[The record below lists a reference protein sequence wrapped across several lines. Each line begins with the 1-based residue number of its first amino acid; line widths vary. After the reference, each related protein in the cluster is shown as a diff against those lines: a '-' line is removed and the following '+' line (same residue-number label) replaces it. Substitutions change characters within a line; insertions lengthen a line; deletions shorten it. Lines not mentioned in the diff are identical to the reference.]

1 MLFHLFVIF
10 SLYKSISCQISCYA
24 CSNDSIKYDY
34 IITAENIPTELN
46 NCPIKNN
53 QYECAVD
60 IRWFL
65 SSNTT
70 EVDIV
75 TDSRKRELA
84 PADHTVTVDAIFGSN
99 GLTQEIYHS
108 LYYFCSTDKCN
119 SASELKRLLLSLTL
133 KDQLMELKD
142 LLKPSEQFDG
152 HWCLFFSNQTA
163 EPCDIPVTVDPNN
176 CKQCSAKFTTEPKT
190 NTICAGCYNEE
201 MQKDFLGRE
210 ILFNLTDRTRTEIR
224 MINCRSNH
232 CNEIHTGDLI
242 RQKCAIDF
250 DFVKFLNTTIQ
261 VQSQTCNG
269 ISQYEQCS
277 TNSACACFTM
287 TDANDTG
294 ICALLSMD
302 CASLLPCDFS
312 NNTCH
317 QSNTMCVRHPR
328 CHDHPVCYP
337 KSMIGK
343 EICPPVRPSKEL
355 HY

>member
-24 CSNDSIKYDY
+24 CPTGSIKYDY
-34 IITAENIPTELN
+34 IITAENIPTEMN
-46 NCPIKNN
+46 NCSIENN
-53 QYECAVD
+53 QSECAVD

-65 SSNTT
+65 SSNKT
-70 EVDIV
+70 EIDIV

-84 PADHTVTVDAIFGSN
+84 PADHTVTVDAIFGSD

-133 KDQLMELKD
+133 KDQLIELKD
-142 LLKPSEQFDG
+142 LLKSSEQFNG
-152 HWCLFFSNQTA
+152 HWCLFYSNQTA
-163 EPCDIPVTVDPNN
+163 ESCDIPVTVDPNN
-176 CKQCSAKFTTEPKT
+176 CKQCSTKFTTEPKT
-190 NTICAGCYNEE
+190 NTICAGCYNQEI
-201 MQKDFLGRE
+201 KNDFLGRE

-224 MINCRSNH
+224 MINCRSDH
-232 CNEIHTGDLI
+232 CNQVHTGDLI

-250 DFVKFLNTTIQ
+250 DFVKFLNATIQ

-277 TNSACACFTM
+277 TNSACACFSM

-337 KSMIGK
+337 KSMTDK